1 MRKIY
6 PIVFIVLALFV
17 RAGAQTEQNGEFIAE
32 EQKPFIIA
40 GVKFINK
47 SIIEKSESKM
57 FEIKASYPELAD
69 ASPAIA
75 ARFNELTKTKVMKE
89 LREFKKIALAQ
100 TEDASAFAG
109 ERNFGSIYLE
119 MNYRLDFANE
129 RVLSVAFGNSAYE
142 GGESPNLYSFT
153 INFDLKTGKKIELAD
168 IFKPNSNYLK
178 FLSDYSIRNLKE
190 KLEDMS
196 DEEWLQNGAGAQPEN
211 FGSWNLTKK
220 GLLINFDPV
229 RVASAAAGPR
239 QVLIPYSDL
248 KGILQENG
256 VISQ

>member
-6 PIVFIVLALFV
+6 PIIFIALALFV
-17 RAGAQTEQNGEFIAE
+17 RVHAQTEQNAEFTAE
-32 EQKPFIIA
+32 EQKPFVIG

-69 ASPAIA
+69 ANPAIA
-75 ARFNELTKTKVMKE
+75 AKFNELTKTAVMKE
-89 LREFKKIALAQ
+89 VREFKKLALAQ
-100 TEDASAFAG
+100 MGEDAALMG
-109 ERNFGSIYLE
+109 ERSYDGSYLE
-119 MNYRLDFANE
+119 MNYRLDFASE
-129 RVLSVAFGNSAYE
+129 RVLTVAFGNSAYE
-142 GGESPNLYSFT
+142 GGERPNLYSFT

-178 FLSDYSIRNLKE
+178 VLSDYSIRNLKE

-239 QVLIPYSDL
+239 QVLIPYGEL
-248 KGILQENG
+248 KAILQENG